1 MISIAMRNTRL
12 NSVRTRQTQVESQ
25 LSEYM
30 NTHVP
35 ENILTTRIRHNQQVD
50 ENQVDE
56 NQVDE
61 NQVNEVAQERTN
73 GVVNF
78 TTLNNVLLTHTLL
91 SMMQQ
96 NRTNRRR
103 SRYAI
108 QRGSD
113 IEGNV
118 D

>member
-56 NQVDE
+56 NQV
-61 NQVNEVAQERTN
+61 NEVAQERTN

-78 TTLNNVLLTHTLL
+78 TTLNDVLLTHTLL

-113 IEGNV
+113 TEGNV